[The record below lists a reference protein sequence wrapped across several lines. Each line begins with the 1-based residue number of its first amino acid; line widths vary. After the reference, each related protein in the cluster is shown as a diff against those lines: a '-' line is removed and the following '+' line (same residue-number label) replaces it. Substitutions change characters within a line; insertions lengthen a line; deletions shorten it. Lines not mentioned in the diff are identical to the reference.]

1 MEKYIEMLQKIK
13 DSVYIERLSSESTS
27 LELDGNCE

>member
-1 MEKYIEMLQKIK
+1 MDKYIEILKKIK

-27 LELDGNCE
+27 LELDGDCE